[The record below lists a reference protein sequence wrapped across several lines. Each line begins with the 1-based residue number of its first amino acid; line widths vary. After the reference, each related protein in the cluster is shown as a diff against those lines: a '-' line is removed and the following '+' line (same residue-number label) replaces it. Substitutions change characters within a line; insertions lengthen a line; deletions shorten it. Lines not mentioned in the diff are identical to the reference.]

1 MAIKL
6 LGMCKKNENGF
17 FTIVA
22 PFLIPYENPL
32 ANVNGVF
39 NAINVHGNML
49 GDVMFYGKGA
59 GKNATASAVVAD
71 VIDIIKHKGKHI
83 EVNMKAEK
91 AVLSPKDNA
100 VRMFFVRVPAELKA
114 QAMSIFGENVEEVT
128 GTNVHGEFAFVTPN
142 ISEKDFEEKLW
153 KLDSVKGYI
162 RLY

>member
-1 MAIKL
+1 
-6 LGMCKKNENGF
+6 
-17 FTIVA
+17 
-22 PFLIPYENPL
+22 
-32 ANVNGVF
+32 
-39 NAINVHGNML
+39 ML

-83 EVNMKAEK
+83 EVNMKSEK

-100 VRMFFVRVPAELKA
+100 VRMFFVRVPAELKV

-128 GTNVHGEFAFVTPN
+128 GTSVHGEFAFITPN